1 VRRAGAL
8 SAQRLPVEKRPVI
21 RERKEREVWRG
32 GVAVARWHYNF
43 SFVVEGIKAEKWL
56 KMGGEGRR
64 KWGNDPAR

>member
-8 SAQRLPVEKRPVI
+8 SAQRLLVEKRPVTW
-21 RERKEREVWRG
+21 ERKEREVWRG
-32 GVAVARWHYNF
+32 GADVAQWYYNF
-43 SFVVEGIKAEKWL
+43 LFIMEEIKVEKWL